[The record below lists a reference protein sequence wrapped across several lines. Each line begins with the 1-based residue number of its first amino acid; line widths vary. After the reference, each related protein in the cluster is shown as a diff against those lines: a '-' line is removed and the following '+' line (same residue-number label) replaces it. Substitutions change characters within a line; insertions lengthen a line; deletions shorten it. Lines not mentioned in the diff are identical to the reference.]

1 MKKFSGKG
9 TEKMNY
15 EKKIPPLGESWCEY
29 RKKHYTAEEIA
40 ENDLMVKQSVI
51 ARMES
56 GKK

>member
-1 MKKFSGKG
+1 
-9 TEKMNY
+9 MNY